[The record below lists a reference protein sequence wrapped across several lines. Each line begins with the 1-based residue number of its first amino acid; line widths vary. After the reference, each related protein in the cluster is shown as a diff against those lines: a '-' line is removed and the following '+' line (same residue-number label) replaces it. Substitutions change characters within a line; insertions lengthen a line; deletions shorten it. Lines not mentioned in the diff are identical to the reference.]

1 MPEPILELQQVSV
14 HFRRGRVLLRAV
26 EDISFQ
32 LGLGDVL
39 CLVGESGSGK
49 TTLGKVVAGLLRPTV
64 GVVRYRGQDVWR
76 LDSGAFRRF
85 RRAVQI
91 VHQDPY
97 ASLNPIRTVV
107 DTLVPPLLH
116 HRIARN
122 RSDAIE
128 RAARLLEL
136 VDLVPPEQFLPKY
149 PHQLSGGQ
157 RQRVSIAR
165 ALTVQPELIVAD
177 EATSMVAVSIR
188 VSLLNTLRRLR
199 EELGVAFLFITHDL
213 AMAKYFAWQGRIAV
227 LYLGRVVELGPTP
240 SVIGDPL
247 HPYTQALLAALPEP
261 DPDLTR
267 RKSKLLLRSLDIPS
281 LAHLPSGCPF
291 HPRCLRFVSGLCDV
305 ERPSLRFVDAH
316 RSVACHV
323 VVQERAAG
331 DLPPSSQEAATRRAD
346 ERMPFERG

>member
-1 MPEPILELQQVSV
+1 MPEPLLELHGVSV
-14 HFRRGRVLLRAV
+14 HFRRGRTLLRAV
-26 EDISFQ
+26 EEVSFC
-32 LGLGDVL
+32 LEPGDVL

-49 TTLGKVVAGLLRPTV
+49 TTLGKVAAGLLRPTS
-64 GVVRYRGQDVWR
+64 GSVRYRGQDVWR
-76 LDSGAFRRF
+76 LPANAFRSF

-97 ASLNPIRTVV
+97 ASLNPIRTVA
-107 DTLVPPLLH
+107 DTLVAPLLH
-116 HRIARN
+116 HGIARN
-122 RSDAIE
+122 RTDAVE

-165 ALTVQPELIVAD
+165 ALTVGPELIVAD
-177 EATSMVAVSIR
+177 EATSMVDVSIR
-188 VSLLNTLRRLR
+188 VSLLHTLRRLR

-240 SVIGDPL
+240 SVIGHPL

-261 DPDLTR
+261 DPELTR
-267 RKSKLLLRSLDIPS
+267 QKAKLLLRSLDIPS
-281 LAHLPSGCPF
+281 LANLPAGCPF
-291 HPRCLRFVSGLCDV
+291 HPRCLHFVAGLCDV
-305 ERPSLRFVDAH
+305 ERPLLDAVDGQRA
-316 RSVACHV
+316 VACHIV
-323 VVQERAAG
+323 QQERTGSDA
-331 DLPPSSQEAATRRAD
+331 LQSRMEAPTSGND
-346 ERMPFERG
+346 ERLSLERG